1 MPSFI
6 IQYYNDALKIGL
18 VDWQTAFLFDEQ
30 QPLPVQLKT
39 ELHRGQLVYR
49 VPGSSRRISYRQI
62 KKQLVKRII
71 RVTIPHVK
79 PPF

>member
-1 MPSFI
+1 MASFI
-6 IQYYNDALKIGL
+6 VQYYNETLQIGL

-30 QPLPVQLKT
+30 LQSTVQLKT

-49 VPGSSRRISYRQI
+49 LPGSSRRISYRQV
-62 KKQLVKRII
+62 KKQLVKRVIK
-71 RVTIPHVK
+71 VNVPEVK

>member
-6 IQYYNDALKIGL
+6 IQYYNEVLQIGL

-30 QPLPVQLKT
+30 GQMPVRLKP
-39 ELHRGQLVYR
+39 ELHRGLLVYR
-49 VPGSSRRISYRQI
+49 APGSSKRISYQQV
-62 KKQLVKRII
+62 KKQLVKRVI
-71 RVTIPHVK
+71 RVNIPEVK